1 MKHDDFSTTSYEQ
14 RKEVYPIRCPIP
26 PRNFFLTCTN
36 MIENAAIWVRARLS
50 CYVLTTLNHTIITGK
65 RQRVKHYDCLDTG
78 SLFVGACDYLA
89 SFHGTRSTHVDLF
102 PAARIYPS

>member
-36 MIENAAIWVRARLS
+36 MIENAAIWVRAL
-50 CYVLTTLNHTIITGK
+50 VLLRSHDTKSHDHHGK
-65 RQRVKHYDCLDTG
+65 KAESKAL
-78 SLFVGACDYLA
+78 
-89 SFHGTRSTHVDLF
+89 
-102 PAARIYPS
+102 